1 MRDQRTAH
9 DATTVADDL
18 QVLDDVLLD
27 TPATDVTRRRLLRVA
42 AMGAASAGALG
53 VAGASGV
60 TAIAGAATA
69 EPPLEILSTLATA
82 ESFGVT
88 FLTEAVK
95 RAPGTPSAG
104 LVDTLKAANTAEYD
118 HVVVLLEL
126 GGRQFTT
133 RFWIPDAA
141 FGGGGVGLFES
152 IETADTIELMGYLTG
167 VTVFAERG
175 ESRNARWL
183 AEACGVEAEHRAIAR
198 FAQTALG
205 GRQQISIDRS
215 FEPWSIRTVRG
226 MIAALEGAGIGFG
239 ERGATPGRFYEF
251 PGDPVR
257 NGVGLENNGRR
268 PDEASTLA
276 AEQAPTR

>member
-1 MRDQRTAH
+1 MRPQSPSASP
-9 DATTVADDL
+9 
-18 QVLDDVLLD
+18 DVLQRLD
-27 TPATDVTRRRLLRVA
+27 NVLEDTSATAQTRRRLLQTAAAGVA
-42 AMGAASAGALG
+42 AVGALG
-53 VAGASGV
+53 AAGPS
-60 TAIAGAATA
+60 AAAQGGESPGDVLT
-69 EPPLEILSTLATA
+69 SLATA

>member
-53 VAGASGV
+53 VTGASGV

-69 EPPLEILSTLATA
+69 ESPLEILSTLATA

-88 FLTEAVK
+88 FLTEAVR

-104 LVDTLKAANTAEYD
+104 LVDTLRAANTAEYD
-118 HVVVLLEL
+118 HVVALRKL
-126 GGRQFTT
+126 GGRQKTL
-133 RFWIPDAA
+133 RFWIPEAA

-152 IETADTIELMGYLTG
+152 IETADTLELMGYLTG
-167 VTVFAERG
+167 VTAFAKRGQERA
-175 ESRNARWL
+175 ARFL
-183 AEACGVEAEHRAIAR
+183 AEGCAVESEHRAIAR

-215 FEPWSIRTVRG
+215 FAPWSVRTVGAMIRG
-226 MIAALEGAGIGFG
+226 LERAGIGFG
-239 ERGATPGRFYEF
+239 KQGAAPGRFYEF
-251 PGDPVR
+251 PGDPVA
-257 NGVGLENNGRR
+257 NGSGLRNNGRR
-268 PDEASTLA
+268 PA
-276 AEQAPTR
+276 

>member
-1 MRDQRTAH
+1 MRLHPSSASSDALQR
-9 DATTVADDL
+9 L
-18 QVLDDVLLD
+18 ENVLED
-27 TPATDVTRRRLLRVA
+27 TPATAQTRRRLLQTA
-42 AMGAASAGALG
+42 AFGVASAGALG
-53 VAGASGV
+53 TAG
-60 TAIAGAATA
+60 TAAAHGGESPGEVLT
-69 EPPLEILSTLATA
+69 SLATA

-88 FLTEAVK
+88 FLTEAVR

-118 HVVVLLEL
+118 HVVVLLDL

-175 ESRNARWL
+175 QSRNARWL

-215 FEPWSIRTVRG
+215 FEPWSIRTARG

-239 ERGATPGRFYEF
+239 EQGAKPGRFYEF
-251 PGDPVR
+251 PGDPVH

-268 PDEASTLA
+268 PDEA
-276 AEQAPTR
+276 